1 MLVFSNKMTART
13 WRGSNNLPLSWGIF
27 PQAFVVLAGE
37 YIFNVHACINR
48 ASQEG
53 MQTTGVG
60 YLSRE
65 HVEVG
70 LQVTV

>member
-27 PQAFVVLAGE
+27 PQAFVVLASE
-37 YIFNVHACINR
+37 YIFDVHACINR
-48 ASQEG
+48 ASRAG
-53 MQTTGVG
+53 MQTAVVG

-70 LQVTV
+70 LQVMV